1 MVDMVF
7 LLPVGQVA
15 PIAALTAIGQ
25 ATAGRPHLRPQRSG
39 GPASDKNLS
48 ARRRH
53 AGDIVGASGCGHEPE
68 ATPRRRPR
76 SAGKEG
82 PQGSKWRMDT
92 GAASLGPIRLQQD
105 VGSRHVVT
113 VPNRNSRVKRG
124 LLAATNWARHRPAV
138 STWRS
143 ELVLHSR
150 SRPAKTAMA
159 T

>member
-68 ATPRRRPR
+68 A
-76 SAGKEG
+76 
-82 PQGSKWRMDT
+82 Q
-92 GAASLGPIRLQQD
+92 
-105 VGSRHVVT
+105 
-113 VPNRNSRVKRG
+113 
-124 LLAATNWARHRPAV
+124 
-138 STWRS
+138 RS
-143 ELVLHSR
+143 EEQTSELQSIMRISYDVFCLKK
-150 SRPAKTAMA
+150 KTAE
-159 T
+159 

>member
-53 AGDIVGASGCGHEPE
+53 AGDIVGASGCGPEPE
-68 ATPRRRPR
+68 ATPRRLPR
-76 SAGKEG
+76 SAGKYRQ
-82 PQGSKWRMDT
+82 QGQPCRT
-92 GAASLGPIRLQQD
+92 ETRTEE
-105 VGSRHVVT
+105 R
-113 VPNRNSRVKRG
+113 RG
-124 LLAATNWARHRPAV
+124 GKECSSQGR
-138 STWRS
+138 
-143 ELVLHSR
+143 
-150 SRPAKTAMA
+150 
-159 T
+159 